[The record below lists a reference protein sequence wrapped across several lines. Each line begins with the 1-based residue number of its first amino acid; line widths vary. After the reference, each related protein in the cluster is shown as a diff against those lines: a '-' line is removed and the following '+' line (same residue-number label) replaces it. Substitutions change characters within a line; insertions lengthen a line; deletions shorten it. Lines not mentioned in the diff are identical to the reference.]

1 MRLSSKNPAE
11 FCLSLE
17 HDNSTFFP
25 ITKTPTHPLAFT
37 ALCNDLLSSACPLPP
52 SITIENISMPI
63 ASGFALAIAT
73 IPGLK
78 PRGYSLSSLPGFCL
92 CPEPVKVTFHP
103 ISPSPVR
110 PLVNASEQHSRGY
123 KAEHCNQVNHPLS
136 YSPSHSLIHSFI
148 QLLIHSLSHSPEAA
162 F

>member
-63 ASGFALAIAT
+63 ASGFDLAIAI

-78 PRGYSLSSLPGFCL
+78 PRGYILPSLLGFW
-92 CPEPVKVTFHP
+92 
-103 ISPSPVR
+103 
-110 PLVNASEQHSRGY
+110 ASHEQY
-123 KAEHCNQVNHPLS
+123 IMPFLPLS
-136 YSPSHSLIHSFI
+136 QSFTHSLIHS
-148 QLLIHSLSHSPEAA
+148 LTHSQTLRQCSGAA
-162 F
+162 FPGLQGRAL